1 MTPSVDVPGERA
13 RTAATIGTF
22 DGVHVGHQLLVS
34 TTRRLADEQGLR
46 DVVVTFDRHPFATIR
61 PEATPKL
68 LTTQEQKIELLRSL
82 GADDVVV
89 LEFDAARSHQEPES
103 FIEDFLVGE
112 LGVAVVVVG
121 AAFRFGHRARGDAAM
136 LQQMG
141 EKLGFSVV
149 TLDLVGDETG
159 GIVSS
164 THIRELIGEGRLSDA
179 AQLLGR
185 PYEVR
190 GVLLGGDRLR
200 VVVARELLVP
210 PAGTY
215 GAELVTA
222 DGTVDVAVVVAAP
235 ASDEDAIVTV
245 TVASGAIPPVGP
257 AALRFLAATAHSL
270 ISANPDR

>member
-1 MTPSVDVPGERA
+1 MTASASGSRERMRSA
-13 RTAATIGTF
+13 VTIGTF

-46 DVVVTFDRHPFATIR
+46 DVVVTFDRHPFATVR
-61 PEATPKL
+61 PAATPKL

-89 LEFDAARSHQEPES
+89 LEFDVARSHQEPES

-112 LGVAVVVVG
+112 LQVAVVVVG

-141 EKLGFSVV
+141 KKLGFSVV

-164 THIRELIGEGRLSDA
+164 SHIRELITEGRLDDA
-179 AQLLGR
+179 AHLLGR
-185 PYEVR
+185 PFEVR
-190 GVLLGGDRLR
+190 GALVAGDANR
-200 VVVARELLVP
+200 VVIPRELLVP

-215 GAELVTA
+215 AVELLIADRTVEATA
-222 DGTVDVAVVVAAP
+222 TVVAQA
-235 ASDEDAIVTV
+235 ADEDAIIDVIV
-245 TVASGAIPPVGP
+245 ESGSPPAAGL
-257 AALRFLAATAHSL
+257 AALRFLG
-270 ISANPDR
+270 SAVHPSIGANSDG

>member
-1 MTPSVDVPGERA
+1 MAVKGPGEGQ

-34 TTRRLADEQGLR
+34 ATRQIADEQGLR
-46 DVVVTFDRHPFATIR
+46 DAVITFDRHPFATIR

-68 LTTQEQKIELLRSL
+68 LTTLEEKIELLRSL
-82 GADDVVV
+82 GVDDVVV
-89 LEFDAARSHQEPES
+89 LEFDVARSHQEPES

-112 LGVAVVVVG
+112 IGVAVVVIG
-121 AAFRFGHRARGDAAM
+121 AGFRFGHRARGDAAM

-149 TLDLVGDETG
+149 TLALVGDETG

-164 THIRELIGEGRLSDA
+164 THIRALIGEARLDDA
-179 AQLLGR
+179 ARLLGR

-190 GVLLGGDRLR
+190 GELVRSKTMR
-200 VVVARELLVP
+200 VVIPRELLLP

-215 GAELVTA
+215 PIDFIQGKSVFSGVATIPPTYGR
-222 DGTVDVAVVVAAP
+222 DDDVPVVVKVP
-235 ASDEDAIVTV
+235 GGLWVSP
-245 TVASGAIPPVGP
+245 GA
-257 AALRFLAATAHSL
+257 AALRFRERDDDASLGGEAA
-270 ISANPDR
+270 R